1 MRRRTIWQ
9 RIRWKRIGICVL
21 AICVISAG
29 TAGIYHEA
37 SKARKAM
44 HPQIKYTMI
53 AKKGSTLWDLCKN
66 IDCEYS
72 TGYLVWLA
80 MEQNHLKSAY
90 NLQDGQQIE
99 ITLKK

>member
-1 MRRRTIWQ
+1 MRKRTIWK
-9 RIRWKRIGICVL
+9 RIRWKRIGIFIL
-21 AICVISAG
+21 AVCVIGAG

-37 SKARKAM
+37 SKAREAM

-72 TGYLVWLA
+72 ESVEYTAERIKADLKKIRRLA
-80 MEQNHLKSAY
+80 MIISKN
-90 NLQDGQQIE
+90 IE
-99 ITLKK
+99 